1 MKPPLFDYVR
11 ATSVSQALDA
21 LVDNGDDARLLAG
34 GQSIVS
40 MLNFR
45 MITPSVLIDIANIS
59 ELRGI
64 SLANG
69 KIRIGAMS
77 RHSDVMRD
85 TAVLNHLPLVTEAYA
100 HVAHHAIRNRGT
112 IGGNVCHHDLAS
124 ELPLV
129 LTLLDAEFVVV
140 GRAGE
145 RRIPAAD
152 FFVDAYETAVDDK
165 ELLAAIEVPKQ
176 GPDERFAFEEFAIR
190 VGDYPI
196 AGAGVRFRTNGSTL
210 SDVRIG
216 FIGTGIIR
224 KRNSAAES
232 LLTGASPTREILDRV
247 VEVARATVE
256 PSSDLHATAEDK
268 IDLIGVL
275 LRRALER
282 ALGTQL

>member
-1 MKPPLFDYVR
+1 MRPPPFNYIR
-11 ATSVSQALDA
+11 ATSVAQALDVLA
-21 LVDNGDDARLLAG
+21 SNEDGARLLAG

-64 SLANG
+64 TFSDG
-69 KIRIGAMS
+69 RVRIGATS

-85 TAVLNHLPLVTEAYA
+85 PTILTHLPLVAEAYA

-112 IGGNVCHHDLAS
+112 IGGNICHHDLAS
-124 ELPLV
+124 ELPLA
-129 LTLLDAEFVVV
+129 LTLLDAEFIVAAH
-140 GRAGE
+140 AGE
-145 RRIPAAD
+145 RRIPASD
-152 FFVDAYETAVDDK
+152 FFIDAYETAVGDK

-176 GPDERFAFEEFAIR
+176 AADERFAFEEFAIR

-196 AGAGVRFRTNGSTL
+196 AGAAVRFRLNGSTL
-210 SDVRIG
+210 SDVRVG
-216 FIGTGIIR
+216 FIGTGIVR
-224 KRNSAAES
+224 KRNAAAEKV
-232 LLTGASPTREILDRV
+232 LTGSSPTPDTFGRAVDA
-247 VEVARATVE
+247 ARATVE
-256 PSSDLHATAEDK
+256 PSSDVHATAEDK

-282 ALGTQL
+282 AIDRRA